1 MKWLLYPILFVLA
14 LLAVLAALTRFAP
27 ATVIDIVNRLQS
39 QANIEADA
47 PTVRYMP
54 LSVNLQGLTVA
65 GVGFDIKSKA
75 LAMHADLSAWLRGEP
90 FWSLAG
96 DELIVTTSPTATAS
110 EPSRQDSPSPLDLSP
125 LFGIERLTIKS
136 LQVADQTLAVAARNA
151 DGAFTAEVAGTIGDV
166 KLRLGRAH
174 PHALNLDAA
183 LADDVSIAGDG
194 LLATQQELQLNLKDL
209 ELRTPEFAASEVS
222 GSITCAH
229 ALDQCT
235 LTGLSAQIE
244 VSGNEP
250 IDVTLDGE
258 LSSAADL
265 YAASLKGQAGALSVS
280 ASAEMLA
287 ADAGEFEL
295 ELQAETWPAFLPT
308 ALYQP
313 AELAPFSAQAK
324 GTAQSGKLTLSSAQ
338 IRTPSHDATLTA
350 ALTIAPTIAV
360 ETTIRAKRIY
370 VPLTGEHPTPTPG
383 EPPAE
388 PPAETGTTGPL
399 LSDEALDWSWLADLT
414 AHVDITADTL
424 ELQSAAFTDFSV
436 QAQAADGEIALT
448 ALDGRLG
455 EGGFSGSGS
464 LAQQA
469 EGARANLHFELSKV
483 ALEAFGFVPTE
494 ELTGGLTEVYVD
506 LSTSGA
512 SPKDMGAN
520 ATGEIYLIVEDA
532 MLQNDLIEI
541 VGSDLVMQ
549 ALEKLNPF
557 VKDDP
562 TTELACALVR
572 FKVADGVLES
582 KDELVMETGKMEI
595 SGSGNA
601 NLLTEGLKITFTP
614 TAKSGVGINA
624 GSLVSFL
631 AVGGTIREPG
641 LTVDALGTLKT
652 GATVG
657 AALSTGGASLIAEG
671 LLKRAMNAGSACEA
685 FRQRRETGSES

>member
-1 MKWLLYPILFVLA
+1 MKWLLYPILFLLA
-14 LLAVLAALTRFAP
+14 LVAVLAILTRFAP
-27 ATVIDIVNRLQS
+27 ASVIDIVNRLQS
-39 QANIEADA
+39 QASIDADSPA
-47 PTVRYMP
+47 VRFIP
-54 LSVNLQGLTVA
+54 LSLNLQGLTVA
-65 GVGFDIKSKA
+65 GTGFDIESKA
-75 LAMHADLSAWLRGEP
+75 LAIDADLSAWLRGEP

-96 DELIVTTSPTATAS
+96 DELIVTTSPTATAP
-110 EPSRQDSPSPLDLSP
+110 EPAGQDGPSPLDLSP
-125 LFGIERLTIKS
+125 LFGIESLTIKS

-166 KLRLGRAH
+166 KLRLGHAH

-183 LADDVSIAGDG
+183 LAGDISLAADG
-194 LLATQQELQLNLKDL
+194 QLATQQELQLNLEDL
-209 ELRTPEFAASEVS
+209 ELRTPDLGASEVS

-235 LTGLSAQIE
+235 LRGLSAQIE
-244 VSGNEP
+244 VPGNEP

-258 LSSAADL
+258 VSSTGDL
-265 YAASLKGQAGALSVS
+265 YAASLEGHVDALSVS
-280 ASAEMLA
+280 ASVEMLA
-287 ADAGEFEL
+287 ADAGAFEL

-313 AELAPFSAQAK
+313 SQLAPFSAQAK
-324 GTAQSGKLTLSSAQ
+324 GTAETGKVTLSSAQ
-338 IRTPSHDATLTA
+338 VRTPSHDTTLAA
-350 ALTIAPTIAV
+350 ALTFAPAIAV
-360 ETTIRAKRIY
+360 DTTIRAKRIY
-370 VPLTGEHPTPTPG
+370 VPLTGEPPTHAPAQ
-383 EPPAE
+383 PPAD
-388 PPAETGTTGPL
+388 TGATGPL

-436 QAQAADGEIALT
+436 QAHAADGEIALT

-455 EGGFSGSGS
+455 EGGFSGNGS

-469 EGARANLHFELSKV
+469 EGVRATLHFELSKV

-685 FRQRRETGSES
+685 FRQRRETGSEG